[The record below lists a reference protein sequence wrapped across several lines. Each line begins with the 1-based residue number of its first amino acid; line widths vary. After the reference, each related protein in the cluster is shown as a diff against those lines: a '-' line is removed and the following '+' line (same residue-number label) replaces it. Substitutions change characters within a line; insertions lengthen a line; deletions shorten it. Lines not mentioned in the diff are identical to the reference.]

1 MERDIKAEL
10 AAERA
15 PIAERVEKLVAFMR
29 KGKPDII
36 SEPMW
41 MLMASQLDA
50 MNDYAELL
58 AERIGLIEEEEK
70 EQEALAKAA
79 QEAHPE

>member
-15 PIAERVEKLVAFMR
+15 PVAERVEKLVAFMR
-29 KGKPDII
+29 KGKPDNI

-50 MNDYAELL
+50 MNDYAETL
-58 AERIGLIEEEEK
+58 AERIGLIVEEEK